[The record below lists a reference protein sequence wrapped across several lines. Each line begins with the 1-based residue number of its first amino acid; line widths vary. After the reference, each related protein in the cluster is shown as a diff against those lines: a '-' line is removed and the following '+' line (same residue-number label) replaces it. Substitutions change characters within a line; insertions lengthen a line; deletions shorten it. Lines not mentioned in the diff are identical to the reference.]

1 VLPLDLT
8 WDAPPECPS
17 YSEVVTELER
27 ITRVK
32 PGREITSVRARA
44 TIERTAD
51 GRYRLVLLTE
61 RDGQTG
67 QTDLDATSCPVL
79 KRGVTLVLALT
90 LGDGVDVVDEGAD
103 ASAKPAGAGTEAE
116 AHRQPAF
123 PKNLTA
129 TRRDVAPTPD
139 DGASALRFSPWLAAS
154 GAWGLLRKPSF
165 GPQLGLALGLGKS
178 RWQAR
183 GDATFWPPVAGD
195 RFQNIESSYLA
206 FVGAVGACV
215 HAVPSRWSLAGCA
228 TLQVGVIHGSSEGA
242 LHDGSATAPWYA
254 VAPSVVV
261 TAPSPLTVRL
271 EASLAIAF
279 EPPRFAI
286 QYAQDV
292 YTVSR
297 FVPALSIGLSW

>member
-1 VLPLDLT
+1 MLPLDLT

-44 TIERTAD
+44 KIERTAD

-61 RDGQTG
+61 REGQTG
-67 QTDLDATSCPVL
+67 ETDLDATSCPVL

-90 LGDGVDVVDEGAD
+90 LGDGVDVVDEAAD
-103 ASAKPAGAGTEAE
+103 ASAKPSGADTDADRKPAPPPRSVAE
-116 AHRQPAF
+116 PRVA
-123 PKNLTA
+123 
-129 TRRDVAPTPD
+129 VAPPPD
-139 DGASALRFSPWLAAS
+139 DRAGRLGFSPWLAAS

-178 RWQAR
+178 HWQAR
-183 GDATFWPPVAGD
+183 ADVTFWPPVAGE

-206 FVGAVGACV
+206 FVGAVGACLR
-215 HAVPSRWSLAGCA
+215 AVPNRWSLAGCA
-228 TLQVGVIHGSSEGA
+228 TLQVGVIHGSSQGA

-254 VAPSVVV
+254 AAPSIVV
-261 TAPSPLTVRL
+261 TAPAPLAVRL

-279 EPPRFAI
+279 APPRFAI
-286 QYAQDV
+286 QYAEDV
-292 YTVSR
+292 YAVSR

>member
-17 YSEVVTELER
+17 YGEVVTELER

-32 PGREITSVRARA
+32 PGREITPVRAQA
-44 TIERTAD
+44 KIERTAD

-61 RDGQTG
+61 REGQTG
-67 QTDLDATSCPVL
+67 ETDLDATSCPVL

-90 LGDGVDVVDEGAD
+90 LGEGVDVVDEAAD
-103 ASAKPAGAGTEAE
+103 TSVKPGTNSDRGPVASPRSVVEPRVAVAPPPGAGAERLG
-116 AHRQPAF
+116 
-123 PKNLTA
+123 
-129 TRRDVAPTPD
+129 
-139 DGASALRFSPWLAAS
+139 FSPWLAAS
-154 GAWGLLRKPSF
+154 SAWGLLRKPSF
-165 GPQLGLALGLGKS
+165 GPQLGLALGLPKAH
-178 RWQAR
+178 WQAR
-183 GDATFWPPVAGD
+183 ADVTFWPPVAGE
-195 RFQNIESSYLA
+195 RFQNIASSYLA
-206 FVGAVGACV
+206 FVGAVGACALG
-215 HAVPSRWSLAGCA
+215 AVPSRWSLAGCA

-254 VAPSVVV
+254 AAPSIVV
-261 TAPSPLTVRL
+261 TAPSPLAVRL

-279 EPPRFAI
+279 APPRFAI

-297 FVPALSIGLSW
+297 FVPALSIGVSW